1 MHVVIDTSVYRADP
15 KRIKTGFQ
23 AITRLAA
30 ARRIQLHLPYYVRQE
45 FLTQQAEH
53 LSNDYNK
60 IIKAASAVLRIT
72 AHQKTRDVIDQTLDQ
87 IKELANGAVETALEE
102 LDSWIADTQTLTYEL
117 DSSHG
122 GRVTEAYFKGEDP
135 FSSPKQRKDF
145 PDAFIYESI
154 RDIVSKHGAIH
165 VIVAD
170 GNLKK
175 SCDHLHDIQTY
186 SDIEDF
192 IRLPECQTLLQDL
205 DEVRNIDRIRNRLP
219 KELRFLENGL
229 KEQIIDPLADT
240 PVTCPRPADN
250 EEASVFGVGTPRDTE
265 FHFDQIEYYGEG
277 KIGIKFSTVVED
289 CEINYFIFKSD
300 WYAMDTEV
308 ASRISVSDWNR
319 HYYSAE
325 ETRDVNVA
333 GQLVLQISTDELRRN
348 DLTDEDLNV
357 LINDAIVTV
366 EIDDASVSTLYD
378 EEINYI

>member
-1 MHVVIDTSVYRADP
+1 MHVVIDTSVYSADP
-15 KRIKTGFQ
+15 KRIKAGFE

-45 FLTQQAEH
+45 LLTQQAER

-60 IIKAASAVLRIT
+60 IINAASSVLRIT
-72 AHQKTRDVIDQTLDQ
+72 AHQSTCDVINQALGQ

-102 LDSWIADTQTLTYEL
+102 LDSWIANTQTLTYEL
-117 DSSHG
+117 DNSHG
-122 GRVTEAYFKGEDP
+122 GRVTEAYFKGAKP
-135 FSSPKQRKDF
+135 FSRPKQRKDF

-154 RDIVSKHGAIH
+154 RDITSKHGTLH

-170 GNLKK
+170 KNLKDA
-175 SCDHLHDIQTY
+175 CNHLDDVQTY
-186 SDIEDF
+186 SDIEAF
-192 IRLPECQTLLQDL
+192 IRLPECQTLLQNL

-219 KELRFLENGL
+219 QEVRLLENGL
-229 KEQIIDPLADT
+229 EEQIIDPLAGT

-250 EEASVFGVGTPRDTE
+250 EEASVLGVGAPRDTE
-265 FHFDQIEYYGEG
+265 FQFDQVEYYGEG
-277 KIGIKFSTVVED
+277 KIGINFSTVAEA

-300 WYAMDTEV
+300 LYAMDYEV
-308 ASRISVSDWNR
+308 ASRIDVSDWNR

-325 ETRDVNVA
+325 ETRDVDVT
-333 GQLVLQISTDELRRN
+333 GQLVLRISTEELRRS
-348 DLTDEDLNV
+348 DLTDADLNA
-357 LINDAIVTV
+357 LINDAALTV